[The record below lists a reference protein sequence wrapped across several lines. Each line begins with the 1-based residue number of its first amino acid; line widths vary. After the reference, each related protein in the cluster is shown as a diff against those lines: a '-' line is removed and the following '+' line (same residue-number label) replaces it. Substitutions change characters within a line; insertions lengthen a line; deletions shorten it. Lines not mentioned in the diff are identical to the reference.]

1 MEAFI
6 VIRTQV
12 QIEDQ
17 QAEWLKAVAKERGV
31 SVSLLIRD
39 SINFYRVRGERNSIK
54 KRALAAVGRFA
65 SGFPDVS
72 ERHDDYLADACET
85 GNHHDSK

>member
-1 MEAFI
+1 M
-6 VIRTQV
+6 IRTQI

-17 QAEWLKAVAKERGV
+17 QAEWLKAAAKERGV
-31 SVSLLIRD
+31 SVSRLIRD
-39 SINFYRVRGERNSIK
+39 SINLYRLRGERNSLK

-65 SGFPDVS
+65 SGSSDIS

-85 GNHHDSK
+85 GDRHDDK